1 MWVRREAETITRSWV
16 TERRL
21 ATLKRET
28 PTSMFN
34 CLFGERLAMEIY
46 GPGYLDGPQSIQAPH
61 RTKAV
66 EPKQSADGLHGP
78 DSVDLS
84 PEAEIVGRVQDVP
97 DLRTDRIAQIRAE
110 IAAGT
115 YETEAKMEIAVGR
128 LLDEIG

>member
-1 MWVRREAETITRSWV
+1 
-16 TERRL
+16 
-21 ATLKRET
+21 
-28 PTSMFN
+28 
-34 CLFGERLAMEIY
+34 MEIY

-61 RTKAV
+61 RAKAV
-66 EPKQSADGLHGP
+66 EPQQSADGLHGP

-115 YETEAKMEIAVGR
+115 YETEAKLEVAVGR